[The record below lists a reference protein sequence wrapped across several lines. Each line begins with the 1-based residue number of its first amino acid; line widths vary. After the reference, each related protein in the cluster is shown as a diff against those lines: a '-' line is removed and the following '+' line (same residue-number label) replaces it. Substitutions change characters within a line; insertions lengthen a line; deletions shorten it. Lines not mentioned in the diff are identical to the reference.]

1 MLRVATA
8 DTRSTAAHPDA
19 IQRHTSALQAS
30 AIETDQTAAH
40 RDSVRIAAVTA
51 VTQPTAPAATDP
63 IAALLNV
70 GTTFIATTSK
80 VVTAVL
86 ASFATPAP
94 GAPADSPLMWAV
106 LAIVRR
112 QFFNE
117 TPSITPTVSAPDAL
131 GNITISLSETDSD
144 GDRLVYS
151 ANNGSKG
158 AVSLNADG
166 HSFTYDPTAGAS
178 GTDSITITATD
189 ATNAHIHGLPGLLN
203 AFTFGLLGTSG
214 HTASTTVTVT
224 ATNAPTLTTASIG
237 APDQTTG
244 AVTVTLVAA
253 DADDDPLTLTVTQ
266 PALGTVSAPVLI
278 DAATGTYTVTYTP
291 TGQARLDA
299 YESAGDDFDSFKVD
313 VSDGHYPAVEVTVSH
328 VPISPAEAA
337 VTGTIPVGST
347 PVAVAFSRDGTRA
360 YVAALFGDTV
370 SVIDTA
376 TNTVVGTI
384 STGAPSAVAVSK
396 DGTRLYIVNL
406 RSNSVSVIDTATNL
420 VTGAPIAVGGRPLAA
435 SISPDGSHLYV
446 VNSDDY
452 TVSVIDTATNTVTA
466 TIPVGVVPTAVAT
479 SPDGTRVYVTNLFGR
494 SVSVIDTTTNTVTAT
509 IAVGAEPRGVAVS
522 PDGTHAYVT
531 GSASNTVSV
540 IDTATN
546 TVTAIVPVGG
556 GPFDLAVSPDGTR
569 VYVTTFLGTVSII
582 DTATNAVVMTVPLG
596 TTPQNLAVSPDGT
609 RAYITQPYVG
619 TVSVISF
626 ADRDTV

>member
-1 MLRVATA
+1 MHYAKHIGRVGALAVALGVGMAVATTPGVAWATPEPDNANATSAPDSTNADDLDRTTDTKSSSTPPATASDPTDSPSTTHTTSTTAQSPSETTQTNQVAPNVVIRSSGGALTSDRHSDTPPTELQTPPPVTLPADQSTPPSLDTPNPVSDPAPANPRTRSSTKASEGISPRDPSPSPVTSMLRVATA
-8 DTRSTAAHPDA
+8 DTTSTAAHPDA
-19 IQRHTSALQAS
+19 TQRHTSALQAS
-30 AIETDQTAAH
+30 AIETDQTGAH
-40 RDSVRIAAVTA
+40 RDSMRIAAVTS

-131 GNITISLSETDSD
+131 GNITISLKETDAD

-151 ANNGSKG
+151 ATNGSKG

-189 ATNAHIHGLPGLLN
+189 TTNAHIHGLPGLLD

-237 APDQTTG
+237 APEQTTG

-266 PALGTVSAPVLI
+266 PASASGTVSAPVLI

-299 YESAGDDFDSFKVD
+299 YESAGDDFDSFTVD
-313 VSDGHYPAVEVTVSH
+313 VSDGHYPAVEATVSH

-337 VTGTIPVGST
+337 VTGTIPVGR
-347 PVAVAFSRDGTRA
+347 AQSRWHS
-360 YVAALFGDTV
+360 AATV
-370 SVIDTA
+370 P
-376 TNTVVGTI
+376 
-384 STGAPSAVAVSK
+384 AP
-396 DGTRLYIVNL
+396 
-406 RSNSVSVIDTATNL
+406 
-420 VTGAPIAVGGRPLAA
+420 
-435 SISPDGSHLYV
+435 
-446 VNSDDY
+446 
-452 TVSVIDTATNTVTA
+452 
-466 TIPVGVVPTAVAT
+466 T
-479 SPDGTRVYVTNLFGR
+479 SPPC
-494 SVSVIDTTTNTVTAT
+494 SAT
-509 IAVGAEPRGVAVS
+509 PSR
-522 PDGTHAYVT
+522 
-531 GSASNTVSV
+531 
-540 IDTATN
+540 
-546 TVTAIVPVGG
+546 
-556 GPFDLAVSPDGTR
+556 
-569 VYVTTFLGTVSII
+569 
-582 DTATNAVVMTVPLG
+582 
-596 TTPQNLAVSPDGT
+596 
-609 RAYITQPYVG
+609 
-619 TVSVISF
+619 
-626 ADRDTV
+626 